1 MLNKD
6 ILMSEEKKDVVLC
19 IGHSRVHIKDIAFYS
34 SNVTLVKKELVI
46 FLKENSTPITFL
58 FENEYKLREIIE
70 LIDKEFEPFFLNS
83 PSSFYVNSDVKLI
96 YDNTKQA

>member
-1 MLNKD
+1 
-6 ILMSEEKKDVVLC
+6 MSEEKKDVVLC

-58 FENEYKLREIIE
+58 FENEYRLKEIIE
-70 LIDKEFEPFFLNS
+70 LLDKELEPFFLNS
-83 PSSFYVNSDVKLI
+83 PSSFYLNSDAKLI
-96 YDNTKQA
+96 YDNTKQT